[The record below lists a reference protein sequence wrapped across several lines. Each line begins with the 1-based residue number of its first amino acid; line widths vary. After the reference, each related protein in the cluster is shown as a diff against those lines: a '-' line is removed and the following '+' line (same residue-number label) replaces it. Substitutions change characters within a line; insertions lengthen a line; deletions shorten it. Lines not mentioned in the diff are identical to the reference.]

1 MPHFA
6 PESTYDLSAMH
17 AVLPVN
23 QTPQNQL
30 KPLASW
36 ATDFVQQQPLPAQEL
51 AVNPQSAQVNV
62 NAPVHPGM
70 SFSAT
75 R

>member
-6 PESTYDLSAMH
+6 PESTYDLSSMH
-17 AVLPVN
+17 SALPVN
-23 QTPQNQL
+23 QAPQTQL
-30 KPLASW
+30 NPLASW
-36 ATDFVQQQPLPAQEL
+36 ATDFVQQQSLHAQDL
-51 AVNPQSAQVNV
+51 VVNPQSQV

-70 SFSAT
+70 SFSAI